1 VPSIADIVRE
11 HGGAYVARFGPG
23 LLPSHRRA
31 LADIAG
37 CRTPAMGGH
46 LLDCADCG
54 HREYVYHSCR
64 NRACPQCHQ
73 QRTEEWLAQRAREL
87 LPVRYHHLVLT
98 LPAELREAARSRQQ
112 AVLGAL
118 MQAAAAA
125 VQALARDP
133 KYAGG
138 RIGILAVLHT
148 WTRALAWHPHVHCLV
163 PGIALAPDREVLHP
177 AERFLL
183 PVRALSVIF
192 RARMAASLRA
202 LEPPVQL
209 PAAVWRKPWVAFA
222 RPCVE
227 GAEGVLQYLAR
238 YAFRGPLSNRH
249 LVGTEG
255 GRVTFRYTDNRTGK
269 PRSITVSGEEFLRR
283 YLQHVLPKGF
293 QRVRYY
299 GLWSPSSRQTLRAL
313 QLLLAPSQQQSTL
326 PALLAK
332 SPRPVRP
339 ACCPRC
345 GSAHWHLV
353 GRFLPA
359 APCCPMSPTRGPP
372 P

>member
-1 VPSIADIVRE
+1 MPSIADIVRE
-11 HGGAYVARFGPG
+11 HGDAYVARFGQNM
-23 LLPSHRRA
+23 LPSHRRA

-46 LLDCADCG
+46 LLGCADCA

-87 LPVRYHHLVLT
+87 LPVRYHHLVIT
-98 LPAELREAARSRQQ
+98 LPAELRQAARSRQED
-112 AVLGAL
+112 VLGAL
-118 MQAAAAA
+118 MQTAAEA

-133 KYAGG
+133 KYVGG

-148 WTRALAWHPHVHCLV
+148 WTRALVWHPHVHCLV
-163 PGIALAPDREVLHP
+163 PGIALAADREVLRP

-192 RARMAASLRA
+192 RAKLAASLRA
-202 LEPPVQL
+202 LQPPVDL

-238 YAFRGPLSNRH
+238 YAFRGPLSDRRI
-249 LVGTEG
+249 VSAED
-255 GRVTFRYTDNRTGK
+255 GRVTFRYTDNRTGQS
-269 PRSITVSGEEFLRR
+269 RTITVTAEEFLRR

-299 GLWSPSSRQTLRAL
+299 GLWSPASRQTLRSL
-313 QLLLAPSQQQSTL
+313 QLLLAATQPQSTL
-326 PALLAK
+326 PALLTK
-332 SPRPVRP
+332 SLEPARP

-345 GSAHWHLV
+345 GSTHWHV
-353 GRFLPA
+353 IGRFLPA
-359 APCCPMSPTRGPP
+359 ALSPASPTRGPP
-372 P
+372 S